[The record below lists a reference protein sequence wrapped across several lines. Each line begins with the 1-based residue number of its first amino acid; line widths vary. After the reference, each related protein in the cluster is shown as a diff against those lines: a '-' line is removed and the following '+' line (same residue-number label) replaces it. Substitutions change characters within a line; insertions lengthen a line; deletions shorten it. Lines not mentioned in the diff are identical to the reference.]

1 MCKLSVERIK
11 KHNFFVNRNTTKTQ
25 FQEDS
30 NNYDFKTAMQS
41 YTFSNSSQQQRRPTV
56 RMRGRYFVYQG
67 FKFKLGK
74 KKDESLMG
82 HF

>member
-1 MCKLSVERIK
+1 MCKLSVEKIK

-41 YTFSNSSQQQRRPTV
+41 YTLAIAHNNKEDLQF
-56 RMRGRYFVYQG
+56 
-67 FKFKLGK
+67 
-74 KKDESLMG
+74 E
-82 HF
+82 